1 MKPTKRF
8 RQLLAEPGVVV
19 APGVADAMNARIVA
33 VEGFDAVYMT
43 GSGTSSVRLGM
54 ADVGLITMT
63 EMVDNAQRIAE
74 SSELPVIADADT
86 GYGGPI
92 NVHRTVRAYERAGVA
107 AIHIEDQQW
116 PKRCGHFSG
125 KLLVDADE
133 MANKIKA
140 AVDARLDD
148 DFAII
153 ARTDAY
159 SVEGFES
166 ALERG
171 EKYVEAGADIIF
183 VEELRSVEEME
194 EVIRRFSVP
203 ALFNMGGSGKTPF
216 LGVDEIEKL
225 GFKIAI
231 YPNFIMRAAIHA
243 AQELLRNFRKTGKMW
258 GNEAGMTGWADRH
271 QLLRMDEIMEMEQR
285 YGVPDAARVTLK

>member
-1 MKPTKRF
+1 MRLTQRF
-8 RQLLAEPGVVV
+8 RQMLAAPGLVV

-33 VEGFDAVYMT
+33 TEGFDAVYMT
-43 GSGTSSVRLGM
+43 GSGTSAVRLGM
-54 ADVGLITMT
+54 ADVGLMTMG

-74 SSELPVIADADT
+74 ASELPVIADADT

-92 NVHRTVRAYERAGVA
+92 NVRRTVRDYERAGVV

-125 KLLVDADE
+125 KTLIPADE

-140 AVDARLDD
+140 AVDARHDG

-171 EKYVEAGADIIF
+171 RRYVEAGADILF
-183 VEELRSVEEME
+183 VEELRTVAELETAVET
-194 EVIRRFSVP
+194 SPVP
-203 ALFNMGGSGKTPF
+203 VLFNMGGSGKTPF
-216 LGVDEIEKL
+216 LSADEIERL
-225 GFKIAI
+225 GFKVAI

-243 AQELLRNFRKTGKMW
+243 AQQLLRTFRETGRMW
-258 GNEAGMTGWADRH
+258 GDGSDMTGWADRH
-271 QLLRMDEIMEMEQR
+271 RLLRLDEVRELEER
-285 YGVPDAARVTLK
+285 YGVSEAARVHIA